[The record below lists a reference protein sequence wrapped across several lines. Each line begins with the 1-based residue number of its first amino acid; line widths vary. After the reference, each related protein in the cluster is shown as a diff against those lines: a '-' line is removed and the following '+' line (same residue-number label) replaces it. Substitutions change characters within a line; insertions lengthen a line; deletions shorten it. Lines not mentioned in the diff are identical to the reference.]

1 MTMTTISSKCEL
13 EERKTPWLSVVACA
27 FMLCLTGVQMSIY
40 AMSTW
45 QYLKETDTSATIDM
59 FGYVMA
65 ACSLGCAIANPLFG
79 YWNQQTLS
87 AKAPITFGFIVAAL
101 GNLVYGLLP
110 LLTGHVQWLMLVSRF
125 ATGFGA
131 GTLGVLRSFIGTA
144 SNRKD
149 RVRAVSLGTAGL
161 TTGLSLGPAIQI
173 CFLPLGSEG
182 YYIGPIALNMYT
194 SAAFFMCA
202 ISLLSVVLVN
212 TLFVEDYAGIIS
224 DDEKKGDPFLVIPKF
239 DRVAVVLLF
248 YLWWMMCG
256 VASAGGLSAPI
267 TIAMYDWT
275 HEEAVFY
282 NGVIQTISCAV
293 STFTYFIIGSTR
305 VGNWDRRVNL
315 SLGLIGFL
323 FCYVCHYP
331 MPFYDGPLNQ
341 RQHALM
347 STCGDEIRLSGSRA
361 RHRLLLDHQLQQLPI
376 RLLQLLLP
384 WGLYYLAFRAMQQLL
399 VLPHMNA

>member
-1 MTMTTISSKCEL
+1 
-13 EERKTPWLSVVACA
+13 
-27 FMLCLTGVQMSIY
+27 MLCLTGVQMSIY

-45 QYLKETDTSATIDM
+45 QYLKE
-59 FGYVMA
+59 
-65 ACSLGCAIANPLFG
+65 ANPLFG

-87 AKAPITFGFIVAAL
+87 AKAPTTFGFIVAAL
-101 GNLVYGLLP
+101 
-110 LLTGHVQWLMLVSRF
+110 
-125 ATGFGA
+125 

-149 RVRAVSLGTAGL
+149 RVRAVSLGTAGQ

-239 DRVAVVLLF
+239 DRVAVGQRCEF
-248 YLWWMMCG
+248 R
-256 VASAGGLSAPI
+256 LSAPI

-341 RQHALM
+341 RQH
-347 STCGDEIRLSGSRA
+347 GN
-361 RHRLLLDHQLQQLPI
+361 PI
-376 RLLQLLLP
+376 LWASL
-384 WGLYYLAFRAMQQLL
+384 FDFT
-399 VLPHMNA
+399 VKS